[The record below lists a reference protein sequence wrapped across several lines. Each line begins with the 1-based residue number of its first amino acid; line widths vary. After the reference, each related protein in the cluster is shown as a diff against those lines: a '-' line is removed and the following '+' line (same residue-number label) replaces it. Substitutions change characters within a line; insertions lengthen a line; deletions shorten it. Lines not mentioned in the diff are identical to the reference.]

1 MWRGRQVTDTAR
13 FRQLYEAASGAALQ
27 TMTARDI
34 AAAEA
39 MQSLWVALP
48 GVFTQLELA
57 ERDRAKLATI
67 KELNERA
74 MVHARAL
81 IAQRDG
87 LRDAARV
94 RVKKGHSDTCSA
106 ELGDHPCDCGHV
118 LLLDALAAAHPNR
131 LEPSE
136 EPCSSK

>member
-67 KELNERA
+67 KELNQRAIAQAELVIAERNQLRA
-74 MVHARAL
+74 LVREADQIDEDFENGNNGRGLAELRARRDTWKIKARAL
-81 IAQRDG
+81 VSPE
-87 LRDAARV
+87 AA
-94 RVKKGHSDTCSA
+94 
-106 ELGDHPCDCGHV
+106 
-118 LLLDALAAAHPNR
+118 
-131 LEPSE
+131 E
-136 EPCSSK
+136 EGRK